1 MNIKGIATQMY
12 VWGQVYG
19 REGKSVDEHLDEI
32 FGYLADAG
40 YDGVEGGL
48 GWAST
53 KERADHV
60 HQLLEKHGLRLP
72 SLYHGGVYHEKNEAE
87 KTIEDTLK
95 LARIAVEIGCPAVN
109 VNPAAIGREKT
120 DEELKI
126 QGEYLNRM
134 GAALKELGMSFY
146 IHNHTPEVI
155 NDARELRADCEY
167 TNTELVGLCLDTHW
181 VLRGGVDPL
190 ALMQEYPNRITSLH
204 LRNSQNGIWSESFGE
219 GDIDH
224 LAMRR
229 VLEDIGYDGW
239 FIVELAYEQETKLT
253 RPLPENM
260 RLSREYVRQVFG
272 K

>member
-48 GWAST
+48 GWTPT

-109 VNPAAIGREKT
+109 VTFRASAI
-120 DEELKI
+120 
-126 QGEYLNRM
+126 
-134 GAALKELGMSFY
+134 
-146 IHNHTPEVI
+146 
-155 NDARELRADCEY
+155 
-167 TNTELVGLCLDTHW
+167 
-181 VLRGGVDPL
+181 
-190 ALMQEYPNRITSLH
+190 
-204 LRNSQNGIWSESFGE
+204 
-219 GDIDH
+219 
-224 LAMRR
+224 RR
-229 VLEDIGYDGW
+229 VSI
-239 FIVELAYEQETKLT
+239 
-253 RPLPENM
+253 RPARSFPPSRSSRLPPEK
-260 RLSREYVRQVFG
+260 RSATG
-272 K
+272 GA